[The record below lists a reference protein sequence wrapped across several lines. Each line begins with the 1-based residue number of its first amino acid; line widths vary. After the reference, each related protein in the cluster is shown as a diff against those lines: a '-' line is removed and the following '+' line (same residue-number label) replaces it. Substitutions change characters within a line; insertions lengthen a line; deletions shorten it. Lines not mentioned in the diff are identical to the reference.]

1 MIKLPEIILASE
13 SPQRSQILEE
23 LGISYRLLAADTD
36 EIVGETPQETVLTNA
51 KRKVAATISSIDHG
65 TVILAA
71 DTVLTMQGQIFGKPR
86 NENEARN
93 FLQKFSG
100 KTVDAVSGVVAIRK
114 GDTKGF
120 AAIETAIIEFK
131 ILSEETIEWYIGTGE
146 PLTRAGAFGISRLGE
161 LLVKSVEGSYSCV
174 AGLSKRSTLAVLYQ
188 VADVSNLSDLPDE
201 LFSGNLLVESF
212 FLHTIQDKK
221 HSH

>member
-114 GDTKGF
+114 GDTTGF

-188 VADVSNLSDLPDE
+188 VADVSNFSDLPDE

>member
-1 MIKLPEIILASE
+1 MASE

-114 GDTKGF
+114 GDTTGF

-188 VADVSNLSDLPDE
+188 VADVSNFSDLPDE